1 MIQACSQRGLLAAIP
16 FLVSS
21 FMSPSIPA
29 AEPLPDSQI
38 ATLQEAG
45 KLSEVEDLIRS
56 QLAAIDPESARAESL
71 RFELERTR
79 RIRLDY
85 RVTES
90 RLWELLQENVE
101 GITRDEFDTWLAEGR
116 FDSKEIDGVRLF
128 VGPSVANLFHR
139 HYDLNP
145 RRLKPLGKTWA
156 DFLNSHSE
164 EVREEFAADPNNL
177 LPERHFRIR
186 MQNIVRPNEV
196 PEGEQVRL
204 WMVYPQDFAHQS
216 RVHLE
221 TATPAPL
228 FVNAPDYPVR
238 SLYFEQPSRGAEET
252 IFEAV
257 YTLSTRPRLIPIDPA
272 LVAAAP
278 QSGPETAWFLREQPP
293 HVQFVPE
300 LRELVDSIVGA
311 ETNPAI
317 RARLIYDW
325 IATNIRYSFAR
336 EYSTLHNISLYCYT
350 NRYGDCGQITLL
362 YMTLC
367 RIAGIPA
374 RWQSGWVIYP
384 HYQNLHDW
392 CEIWLA
398 PHGWVPVDPNY
409 GISTESPGF
418 AHLTPEARAALRD
431 FYFGGMDAYRLVI
444 NRDHGFPHFP
454 AKQHFRSDTVDFQ
467 RGELE
472 TAKGNLYFNQF
483 RYRMELEVLDSPGG
497 KALQTSLAQSLMEP
511 GMTR

>member
-1 MIQACSQRGLLAAIP
+1 
-16 FLVSS
+16 
-21 FMSPSIPA
+21 
-29 AEPLPDSQI
+29 
-38 ATLQEAG
+38 
-45 KLSEVEDLIRS
+45 
-56 QLAAIDPESARAESL
+56 
-71 RFELERTR
+71 
-79 RIRLDY
+79 
-85 RVTES
+85 
-90 RLWELLQENVE
+90 
-101 GITRDEFDTWLAEGR
+101 
-116 FDSKEIDGVRLF
+116 
-128 VGPSVANLFHR
+128 
-139 HYDLNP
+139 
-145 RRLKPLGKTWA
+145 
-156 DFLNSHSE
+156 
-164 EVREEFAADPNNL
+164 
-177 LPERHFRIR
+177 
-186 MQNIVRPNEV
+186 
-196 PEGEQVRL
+196 
-204 WMVYPQDFAHQS
+204 
-216 RVHLE
+216 
-221 TATPAPL
+221 
-228 FVNAPDYPVR
+228 
-238 SLYFEQPSRGAEET
+238 
-252 IFEAV
+252 
-257 YTLSTRPRLIPIDPA
+257 
-272 LVAAAP
+272 
-278 QSGPETAWFLREQPP
+278 
-293 HVQFVPE
+293 
-300 LRELVDSIVGA
+300 
-311 ETNPAI
+311 
-317 RARLIYDW
+317 LIYDW